1 MTTFR
6 IPSSPCLRPTLM
18 AAIAIWA
25 PFPSPLHLR
34 AAAQEPVELE
44 GLVVTASR
52 WAEPEWAVATH
63 ATVISGAE
71 LERRGIEDLAE
82 ALRHVSGLAIVRSGS
97 FGAIAS
103 VFLRGGESDYTRV
116 LVDGVPVNDPGGS
129 VDLSELT
136 TDNIER
142 IEIVRGAA
150 SALYGSDAMS
160 GVVQIFTRRGN
171 GSPSGTLSA
180 ALGTFGTRRWRGALA
195 GGDGSTSYSFS
206 LGRSETEGVLAFN
219 NQHYRT
225 TFSGRVQKQLD
236 PATDAALSVR
246 YTDRT
251 FHHPTD
257 GAGQLT
263 DSNSYT
269 HGDALL
275 LGLQVGHRWSDAFET
290 GATFTLNDSDHG
302 SQDAPDGPDDNVG
315 FFGSASLSGVRR
327 SAVGVRSVYRP
338 EAATTLAAG
347 YEREHQSVR
356 SLRRDLSE
364 WGTSSSSSENERGN
378 HAAYAQL
385 SSRLAELAVNGGV
398 RVESNERF
406 GTVAT
411 WRAGAV
417 WRLLSGTTRLRLAGG
432 SGIKE
437 PTFYET
443 YAAGFV
449 TGNPELGPETSV
461 GFEAG
466 LDRDLGDWAELRATA
481 FSQRYRNLIQY
492 TSRPPDD
499 PTPNFENVAR
509 ARSSGIEAEVEAEFR
524 ELSARAS
531 YTWLD
536 TEVEDAGF
544 DSLPGSTFV
553 EGEPLMRRPERAAA
567 VSASY
572 TVGASFGIEA
582 TLRRTGERADRD
594 FSTYPASPVLLPAHT
609 VVDISAELELASPQT
624 GRPGLSLS
632 VRIENILREEYQEVL
647 GFAAPGRAV
656 YLAGKVIWG
665 RRDR

>member
-6 IPSSPCLRPTLM
+6 IPSLPCPGSTV
-18 AAIAIWA
+18 AAAVAICLLS
-25 PFPSPLHLR
+25 PSPLHLR

-71 LERRGIEDLAE
+71 LERRGIENLAE
-82 ALRHVSGLAIVRSGS
+82 ALRRVSGLAVVRSGS
-97 FGAIAS
+97 FGAVAS
-103 VFLRGGESDYTRV
+103 LFLRGGESDYTRV

-129 VDLSELT
+129 VDLSGLT

-160 GVVQIFTRRGN
+160 GVVQVFTRRGN

-180 ALGTFGTRRWRGALA
+180 ALGTFGTRRWQGALA
-195 GGDGSTSYSFS
+195 GGEESMSYSFS
-206 LGRSETEGVLAFN
+206 LGRSETDGVLAFN
-219 NQHYRT
+219 NRHYRT
-225 TFSGRVQKQLD
+225 TFSGRVQGQLG

-251 FHHPTD
+251 FHYPTD
-257 GAGQLT
+257 ASGAAS

-269 HGDALL
+269 HSDALL

-327 SAVGVRSVYRP
+327 SAVAVRSVYRP

-347 YEREHQSVR
+347 YEREHQSVK

-378 HAAYAQL
+378 HAAYAQA
-385 SSRLAELAVNGGV
+385 SSRLAELALNGGV
-398 RVESNERF
+398 RIESNERF
-406 GTVAT
+406 GTAAT
-411 WRAGAV
+411 WRAGAA

-443 YAAGFV
+443 YATGFV
-449 TGNPELGPETSV
+449 TGNPDLEPESSV

-466 LDRDLGDWAELRATA
+466 LDRDLGEWVKVRATA

-509 ARSSGIEAEVEAEFR
+509 ARSRGIEAEAEAR
-524 ELSARAS
+524 YGELRASAS

-544 DSLPGSTFV
+544 DSLPGSVFV
-553 EGEPLMRRPERAAA
+553 EGEPLVRRPGRTAA

-572 TVGASFGIEA
+572 TVGPAFGIEA
-582 TLRRTGERADRD
+582 TLRHTGERADRD
-594 FSTYPASPVLLPAHT
+594 FSTYPADPVMLPAYT
-609 VVDISAELELASPQT
+609 VLDISAELELASPAA
-624 GRPGLSLS
+624 GRPGLSLNAR
-632 VRIENILREEYQEVL
+632 VENVGDVEYHEAL

-656 YLAGKVIWG
+656 YLTGKVMWG
-665 RRDR
+665 HCDR